1 MNKVFIKLDKG
12 AELPTKANGSY
23 DRGYDV
29 KAVDLKIDV
38 RNGNVNLIYDT
49 GIALQPALQQDS
61 DYGLQANPTFINLV
75 PRSSIY
81 KKDLLLCNSVGIG
94 DVGYTGNYSFVFALK
109 GYNKPYTLHSLFG
122 LNKLECGITTFV
134 TTVNNEEVIIITHH
148 YSFKIFDTKIRLFTT
163 KQQFQ
168 IYNIGDR
175 IGQIL
180 FNQGEDVE
188 FIEVDN
194 LESYD
199 TRGEGGFGSSD
210 LK

>member
-75 PRSSIY
+75 PRSSTVSY
-81 KKDLLLCNSVGIG
+81 THLTLPTTYSV
-94 DVGYTGNYSFVFALK
+94 
-109 GYNKPYTLHSLFG
+109 
-122 LNKLECGITTFV
+122 
-134 TTVNNEEVIIITHH
+134 
-148 YSFKIFDTKIRLFTT
+148 
-163 KQQFQ
+163 
-168 IYNIGDR
+168 
-175 IGQIL
+175 
-180 FNQGEDVE
+180 
-188 FIEVDN
+188 
-194 LESYD
+194 
-199 TRGEGGFGSSD
+199 
-210 LK
+210 